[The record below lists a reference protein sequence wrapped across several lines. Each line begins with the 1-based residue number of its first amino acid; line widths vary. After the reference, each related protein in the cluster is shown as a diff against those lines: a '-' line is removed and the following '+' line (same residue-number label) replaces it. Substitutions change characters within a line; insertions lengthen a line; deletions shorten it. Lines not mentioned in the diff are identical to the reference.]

1 MKINVSYKN
10 ALSEDVLINIPE
22 NIMYASVITEIV
34 KDINDEPIELSPT
47 GAVTLDIIFKEDGQ
61 QGIQNRTLMYNLYRA
76 LINKENVSNL
86 IIYADNEEEIFNLQ
100 KFKLYITQINMIDT
114 ALVDKQIEEMINMRQ
129 NISIQINL
137 EWQV

>member
-1 MKINVSYKN
+1 MKINISYKN
-10 ALSEDVLINIPE
+10 DLSDILINIPE
-22 NIMYASVITEIV
+22 NTMYASVMTEII

-47 GAVTLDIIFKEDGQ
+47 GSIILEIVFKEDGQ
-61 QGIQNRTLMYNLYRA
+61 QNIQNRTLMYSLYRA
-76 LINKENVSNL
+76 LINKEDVSNL

-100 KFKLYITQINMIDT
+100 EFKLYITQINMIDT

-137 EWQV
+137 DWQV

>member
-1 MKINVSYKN
+1 MKINISYKN
-10 ALSEDVLINIPE
+10 NLSDILINIPE
-22 NIMYASVITEIV
+22 DTMYASVITEIV

-47 GAVTLDIIFKEDGQ
+47 GAITLDIMFKEDGQ
-61 QGIQNRTLMYNLYRA
+61 QDIQNRTLMYDLYRA

-100 KFKLYITQINMIDT
+100 EFKLYITQINMIDT
-114 ALVDKQIEEMINMRQ
+114 ALVDQQIEEMINMRQ

-137 EWQV
+137 DWQV